1 MKKDF
6 KVFKSEE
13 GRRRVLS
20 FYGKSL
26 EAFDFNF
33 RERYIDTAFGK
44 TYVLEAGDPE
54 KHAVVLIHGSCSNSA
69 AWFGDI
75 PVLSEGYHVFSV
87 DIVGDAGNSEEN
99 RLDQN
104 SEEFESWLREVLD
117 GLGIGKAI
125 LIGNS
130 LGAWIVLR
138 YAAAHP
144 EKVEKLVLIAP
155 SGIAQTNASFVIK
168 TVLYLMMGARGRK
181 ALNKMIF
188 GKDDIP
194 EEVVEFT
201 RLIGENF
208 NPLTGALPILQ
219 DGGMRK
225 LTMPL
230 LFIAGE
236 NDTLTNAKKAAER
249 LKALVPQAEIH
260 IIENNSHVIYDAK
273 PLMMPFLTRAPS
285 HLSHKRRT

>member
-6 KVFKSEE
+6 KVFKTEE
-13 GRRRVLS
+13 GRRKILS
-20 FYGKSL
+20 HYSRSL
-26 EAFDFNF
+26 GTVDFSY
-33 RERYIDTAFGK
+33 RERYVDTVFGK
-44 TYVLEAGDPE
+44 TYVLEAGDP
-54 KHAVVLIHGSCSNSA
+54 KNPPVVLIHGSCSNSA
-69 AWFGDI
+69 AWYGDI
-75 PVLSEGYHVFSV
+75 PVLSERYHVFSV

-99 RLDQN
+99 RLDQ
-104 SEEFESWLREVLD
+104 STEEFESWLKEVIT
-117 GLGIGKAI
+117 GLGLEKVV

-130 LGAWIVLR
+130 LGAWVALQ

-155 SGIAQTNASFVIK
+155 SGITPTSASFVVK
-168 TVLYLMMGARGRK
+168 TILYLMMGAKGRK

-188 GKDDIP
+188 GNDEIP
-194 EEVVEFT
+194 EEVLRFT

-208 NPLTGALPILQ
+208 NPLTGALPTLP
-219 DGGMRK
+219 DERMRK

-236 NDTLTNAKKAAER
+236 NDTLTNAIKAADR
-249 LKALVPQAEIH
+249 LRKLVPSAEIH

-273 PLMMPFLTRAPS
+273 PWILPFLAV
-285 HLSHKRRT
+285 

>member
-1 MKKDF
+1 MKQDF
-6 KVFKSEE
+6 KVFKSDE
-13 GRRRVLS
+13 GRRKVLS
-20 FYGKSL
+20 FYGRSLKSV
-26 EAFDFNF
+26 DFSF
-33 RERYIDTAFGK
+33 RERYVDTAFGK

-54 KHAVVLIHGSCSNSA
+54 MQAVVLIHGSCSNSA

-75 PVLSEGYHVFSV
+75 PALSERYHIFSV

-104 SEEFESWLREVLD
+104 SKEFEIWLKEVLD

-130 LGAWIVLR
+130 LGAWISLK
-138 YAAAHP
+138 YAAAYP

-155 SGIAQTNASFVIK
+155 SGIAPTSASFVVK
-168 TVLYLMMGARGRK
+168 TILYLMMGAPGRK

-194 EEVVEFT
+194 EEVMDFT

-208 NPLTGALPILQ
+208 NPLTGALPTLP
-219 DGGMRK
+219 DDGMRK
-225 LTMPL
+225 LIMPV

-236 NDTLTNAKKAAER
+236 NDTFTNARKAAKR
-249 LKALVPQAEIH
+249 LKNIVPQAEIH
-260 IIENNSHVIYDAK
+260 IVENNSHVIYDAQQWM
-273 PLMMPFLTRAPS
+273 LPFLE
-285 HLSHKRRT
+285 K